1 MKIHAKLLLLL
12 LLTTITQNTL
22 AEDKIKWS
30 EIRLFH
36 STVNLTS
43 APTALNNLTASDN
56 VPALDT
62 LRSLG
67 LEIDGQWKW
76 LKIGAKFTYM
86 NSSSEPPNSPFPPLA
101 YQSTRQFN
109 AGVVGRLPIVNKDS
123 LLFDV
128 FAEIGASDTTF
139 DVQTTGSGRGTL
151 DKDQNFYQR
160 AGASVGAGTKDLK
173 LYVEVGQEF
182 NKLDGLKSSG
192 SVVSGVSSVD
202 LSGPYYSIGL
212 IISGVP
218 DWLTPT
224 ISSGK

>member
-1 MKIHAKLLLLL
+1 MKKYIN
-12 LLTTITQNTL
+12 LLTTVILITLTHN
-22 AEDKIKWS
+22 AYADDKIKWS

-36 STVNLTS
+36 STLNLATTPTS
-43 APTALNNLTASDN
+43 LNNLSAPDGVSG
-56 VPALDT
+56 LDT

-109 AGVVGRLPIVNKDS
+109 AGIVGRLPLADKDS

-128 FAEIGASDTTF
+128 FAEIGASDTTL
-139 DVQTTGSGRGTL
+139 DVQTIGSGRGSL

-160 AGASVGAGTKDLK
+160 AGASVGIGSKDLK
-173 LYVEVGQEF
+173 LYIEAGQEF
-182 NKLDGLKSSG
+182 NKLDGLKATG
-192 SVVSGVSSVD
+192 TLVSGISTVD